1 MQLMSPAHRLAIT
14 GAAVL
19 LSLGLSACGND
30 DAEDATVP
38 LEEWV
43 DAFDAKCVELAEQ
56 VTPETTDEEFAAVS
70 DQALAE
76 MRELLPPDE
85 KADVTAEL
93 LDIIEESSDPD
104 VDEADIEELDS
115 RAMDALTELE
125 VSVACLGGVDS

>member
-1 MQLMSPAHRLAIT
+1 MQLVRPTHRLAMT

-19 LSLGLSACGND
+19 LSLGLSACGDD
-30 DAEDATVP
+30 DAEAATLP

-70 DQALAE
+70 EQALAE
-76 MRELLPPDE
+76 MRELPPPDE

-93 LDIIEESSDPD
+93 LDIIEESSDLD

-115 RAMDALTELE
+115 RAMDALTELG
-125 VSVACLGGVDS
+125 VSVACIGGVDG